1 MKALILSDI
10 HANYPA
16 LKTVIEKDGSYDKL
30 IFLGDV
36 VDYGPHPKEC
46 LTFIR
51 ENADYYVLGNHDNAL
66 GFDTD
71 CNCMGSFREY
81 SIETRKWH
89 KTILDK
95 DDIKFLRSMPTL
107 STAHFDNNDFFLA
120 HASPQGDISKY
131 LNEKQIEDEI
141 QNVIAEFILV
151 GHTHVQYR
159 KQFNFTMV
167 VNPGSVGLARDG
179 GQACYAV
186 YENGKIDLKRIDY
199 DVEKTINDLFKSPVP
214 QSCKEGLKKIL
225 LHKNEKDFSSA
236 SE

>member
-16 LKTVIEKDGSYDKL
+16 LKAVLDKDGSYDKL

-46 LTFIR
+46 VKFIK

-71 CNCMGSFREY
+71 CNCMGSFRLY
-81 SIETRKWH
+81 SIETRAWH
-89 KTILDK
+89 KTLLDK
-95 DDIKFLRSMPTL
+95 EDIKFLCSMPTL
-107 STAHFDNNDFFLA
+107 TTAHFDDRDFFLA

-131 LNEKQIEDEI
+131 LNEKEIENEI
-141 QNVIAEFILV
+141 QGLIAEFILV
-151 GHTHVQYR
+151 GHTHIQYK
-159 KQFNFTMV
+159 KQFGNTLI

-179 GQACYAV
+179 GEACYAI
-186 YENGKIDLKRIDY
+186 YENGKIELKRIDY
-199 DVEKTINDLFKSPVP
+199 DVGKTINDLFKSPLTLTT
-214 QSCKEGLKKIL
+214 KEGLKKVL
-225 LHKNEKDFSSA
+225 LHKNEKKV
-236 SE
+236 